1 MMTMMSGA
9 QNENAAGAT
18 VNEGPDRLQ
27 ARDRSYA
34 RTSELNRMPIKQWLP
49 NCVRTGANEP
59 QSSTCSKL
67 FRLACA

>member
-27 ARDRSYA
+27 ATA
-34 RTSELNRMPIKQWLP
+34 LMLGQVNWIECQ
-49 NCVRTGANEP
+49 
-59 QSSTCSKL
+59 
-67 FRLACA
+67 